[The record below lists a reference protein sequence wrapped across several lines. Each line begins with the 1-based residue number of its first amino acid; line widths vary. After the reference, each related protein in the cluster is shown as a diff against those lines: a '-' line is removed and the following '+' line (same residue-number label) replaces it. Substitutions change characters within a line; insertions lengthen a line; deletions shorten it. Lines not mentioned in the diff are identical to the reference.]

1 MTTAANSVSWEQ
13 RPPFEPGVQGYDVEQ
28 VRRDFPILHQKVYG
42 HPLVYL
48 DNAATSQKPR
58 QVIDAISRYY
68 ESGNANIHRGVHYL
82 SEHATEEHE
91 AARRTVQHFLNAADK
106 REIIFVRSATEAI
119 NLVAQT
125 YGRKHVKAGDEVLIT
140 TMEHHS
146 NIVPW
151 QMLCEEKEATLKV
164 LPINDRGEL
173 CMDEL
178 PKLLTPK
185 TKIVAV
191 THVSNALGSVNPI
204 RKIVELAHAMN
215 IPVIVDGAQAVPH
228 TKVDVQE
235 LDVDFYVFSGHKV
248 YGPTGIGVLYG
259 KMALLEAMPPYQG
272 GGDMI
277 RSVTFEKTLYNDLP
291 YKFEAGTPNIG
302 GAIGLGVAIDYITQL
317 GIDNIAAH
325 EHDLLVYGSEA
336 LLRIPGVRLIGT
348 ARQKAAVI
356 SFLIEGIHPHDIG
369 TILDREGVAVRTGHH
384 CAQPVMQ
391 CFRIPATARASF
403 GLYNTRAEVDAL
415 VKGIHKVKEVFA

>member
-1 MTTAANSVSWEQ
+1 MTTAANSLSVEP
-13 RPPFEPGVQGYDVEQ
+13 RPPFTTQGYDVEA
-28 VRRDFPILHQKVYG
+28 VRRDFPILLQQVYG

-58 QVIDAISRYY
+58 AVIDAISHYY

-91 AARRTVQHFLNAADK
+91 AARRTVQAFLNAADK
-106 REIIFVRSATEAI
+106 REIIFVRSATEGI
-119 NLVAQT
+119 NLVAQS
-125 YGRKHVKAGDEVLIT
+125 YGRKHVGAGDEVLIT
-140 TMEHHS
+140 AMEHHS

-151 QMLCEEKEATLKV
+151 QILCEEKGAKLRV
-164 LPINDRGEL
+164 VPINDRGEL
-173 CMDEL
+173 EMDEL
-178 PKLLTPK
+178 PKLLTPQ
-185 TKIVAV
+185 TKLVAV
-191 THVSNALGSVNPI
+191 THVSNALGTINPI
-204 RKIVELAHAMN
+204 RRIIELAHSVN

-235 LDVDFYVFSGHKV
+235 LDADFYVFSGHKV

-259 KMALLEAMPPYQG
+259 KRALLEAMPPYQG

-302 GAIGLGVAIDYITQL
+302 GAIGLGVAIDYVTNL
-317 GIDNIAAH
+317 GIENIAAH
-325 EHDLLVYGSEA
+325 EHDLLLYATEA
-336 LLRIPGVRLIGT
+336 LSAIPEIRLIGT
-348 ARQKAAVI
+348 ATQKAAVI

-369 TILDREGVAVRTGHH
+369 TILDREGIAIRTGHH

-391 CFRIPATARASF
+391 CFKIPATARASF
-403 GLYNTRAEVDAL
+403 ALYNTRAEVDAL
-415 VKGIHKVKEVFA
+415 VNGIQRVKEVFA

>member
-1 MTTAANSVSWEQ
+1 MTTAANSLTVEP
-13 RPPFEPGVQGYDVEQ
+13 RPPFTTPGYDIEA
-28 VRRDFPILHQKVYG
+28 VRRDFPILQQQVYG

-58 QVIDAISRYY
+58 AVIDAISHYY

-91 AARRTVQHFLNAADK
+91 AARRTVQQFLNAADK

-119 NLVAQT
+119 NLVAQS
-125 YGRKHVKAGDEVLIT
+125 YGRKHVGAGDEVLIT
-140 TMEHHS
+140 AMEHHS

-151 QMLCEEKEATLKV
+151 QILCEEKDAKLRV
-164 LPINDRGEL
+164 LPINDRGVLE
-173 CMDEL
+173 MDQL
-178 PKLLTPK
+178 PNLLTPR
-185 TKIVAV
+185 TKVVAV
-191 THVSNALGSVNPI
+191 THVSNALGTINPI
-204 RKIVELAHAMN
+204 RRIIELAHSVN

-235 LDVDFYVFSGHKV
+235 LDADFYVFSGHKV

-259 KMALLEAMPPYQG
+259 KRALLEAMPPYQG

-302 GAIGLGVAIDYITQL
+302 GAIGLGVAIDYITNL
-317 GIDNIAAH
+317 GIDNVAAH
-325 EHDLLVYGSEA
+325 EHDLLVYATEA
-336 LLRIPGVRLIGT
+336 LSAIPGVRLIGT
-348 ARQKAAVI
+348 ATQKAAVI

-369 TILDREGVAVRTGHH
+369 TILDREGIAVY
-384 CAQPVMQ
+384 
-391 CFRIPATARASF
+391 CF
-403 GLYNTRAEVDAL
+403 LE
-415 VKGIHKVKEVFA
+415 

>member
-1 MTTAANSVSWEQ
+1 MTTAANSLSVEP
-13 RPPFEPGVQGYDVEQ
+13 RPPLTSEAYDVEA
-28 VRRDFPILHQKVYG
+28 VRRDFPILQQKVYG

-58 QVIDAISRYY
+58 VVIDAISNYY

-91 AARRTVQHFLNAADK
+91 AARRTVQTFLNAADK

-119 NLVAQT
+119 NLVAQS
-125 YGRKHVKAGDEVLIT
+125 YGRKHVQAGDEVLIT
-140 TMEHHS
+140 AMEHHS

-151 QMLCEEKEATLKV
+151 QILCEEKGANLRV

-173 CMDEL
+173 EMDEL
-178 PKLLTPK
+178 PKLLMPQ
-185 TKIVAV
+185 TKLLAV
-191 THVSNALGSVNPI
+191 THVSNALGTINPI
-204 RKIVELAHAMN
+204 RRIIELAHSVN
-215 IPVIVDGAQAVPH
+215 IPVVVDGAQAVPH
-228 TKVDVQE
+228 AKVDVQE
-235 LDVDFYVFSGHKV
+235 LDADFYVFSGHKV

-259 KMALLEAMPPYQG
+259 KRALLEAMPPYQG

-302 GAIGLGVAIDYITQL
+302 GAIGLGVAIDYITNL

-325 EHDLLVYGSEA
+325 EHDLLTYATEA
-336 LLRIPGVRLIGT
+336 LSAISDIRLIGT
-348 ARQKAAVI
+348 AAQKAAVI

-369 TILDREGVAVRTGHH
+369 TILDREGIAIRTGHH

-391 CFRIPATARASF
+391 CFKIPATARASF
-403 GLYNTRAEVDAL
+403 ALYNTRAEVDAL
-415 VKGIHKVKEVFA
+415 VKGIQKVKEVFA